1 MSACVRWIQLL
12 RLAASEAR
20 SLRSTRSTPG
30 ALRVQGF
37 GTSIFTEMTLLAR
50 ECGAINLAQGFP
62 DFDGPLEVQ
71 AAALEALRSGD
82 NQYAVSHGQLDLRT
96 AVAEHALRFYG
107 QQVDG
112 NSEVTVTS
120 GATEAIFAALQAL
133 VDPGDEVIVFEPF
146 YDSYVPSVVM
156 AGGVA
161 RSVALRPP
169 AWNFDPQELAQ
180 AFNTRTRAILINTPH
195 NPTGKVFSQAELGCI
210 AALCIEWNVLALVD
224 EVYEHLTYD
233 GVAHVRLAQLAG
245 MRERTLTIS
254 SAGKTFS
261 YTGWK
266 IGWVIAPP
274 ALTAAVRSAHQ
285 FITFSTATP
294 LQHAAAAG
302 LRLPD
307 SYFSTLAHEYF
318 EKRNFLAGVL
328 QRAGLGVLDC
338 AGTYFLMADIA
349 ARGFADDVEFC
360 RFLTRNVG
368 VAAVPPSAFF
378 SDANKALGKR
388 YARFSFCKKMATL
401 QLAAERLEQPW
412 KP

>member
-1 MSACVRWIQLL
+1 MS
-12 RLAASEAR
+12 SAR
-20 SLRSTRSTPG
+20 STLA

-82 NQYAVSHGQLDLRT
+82 NQYAVSHGQPDLRA

-120 GATEAIFAALQAL
+120 GATEAIFAIVQAL
-133 VDPGDEVIVFEPF
+133 VDPGDEVIVFEPY

-161 RSVALRPP
+161 RSVALQPP

-180 AFNTRTRAILINTPH
+180 AFNPRTRLILINTPH
-195 NPTGKVFSQAELGCI
+195 NPTGKVFSQAELEYI
-210 AALCIEWNVLALVD
+210 AALCREWNVLAVVD

-233 GVAHVRLAQLAG
+233 GIAHVRLAQLSG
-245 MRERTLTIS
+245 MRERTLTVS

-266 IGWVIAPP
+266 IGWVIASP

-307 SYFSTLAHEYF
+307 GYFTTLAREYR
-318 EKRNFLAGVL
+318 EKRDFLAGVL
-328 QRAGLGVLDC
+328 QRAGLRVLDC

-349 ARGFADDVEFC
+349 ARGFDDDVEFC

-368 VAAVPPSAFF
+368 VAAVPPTAFF
-378 SDANKALGKR
+378 SDANKALGRR

-412 KP
+412 KQ

>member
-1 MSACVRWIQLL
+1 MRHQS
-12 RLAASEAR
+12 SEAR
-20 SLRSTRSTPG
+20 ILSSARNTLG

-82 NQYAVSHGQLDLRT
+82 NQYAVSHGQPDLRA

-120 GATEAIFAALQAL
+120 GATEAIFAVVQAL
-133 VDPGDEVIVFEPF
+133 VDPGDEVIVFEPY

-161 RSVALRPP
+161 RSVALQPP

-180 AFNTRTRAILINTPH
+180 AFNPRTRLILINTPH
-195 NPTGKVFSQAELGCI
+195 NPTGKVFSQAELEYI
-210 AALCIEWNVLALVD
+210 AALCREWNVLAVVD

-233 GVAHVRLAQLAG
+233 GIAHVRLAQLSD
-245 MRERTLTIS
+245 MRERTLTVS

-307 SYFSTLAHEYF
+307 GYF
-318 EKRNFLAGVL
+318 ERLAQEYVEKRDFLAGVL
-328 QRAGLGVLDC
+328 QQAGLPVLNC
-338 AGTYFLMADIA
+338 AGTYFLMADIS
-349 ARGFADDVEFC
+349 ARGIDDDVEFC
-360 RFLTRNVG
+360 RYLTRNLG
-368 VAAVPPSAFF
+368 VAAVPPTAFF
-378 SDANKALGKR
+378 SEANKKLGR
-388 YARFSFCKKMATL
+388 CYARFSFCKKMSTL
-401 QLAAERLEQPW
+401 QMAAERLEQPW
-412 KP
+412 KR

>member
-1 MSACVRWIQLL
+1 M
-12 RLAASEAR
+12 
-20 SLRSTRSTPG
+20 STRRGSH
-30 ALRVQGF
+30 AAQRVQDF
-37 GTSIFTEMTLLAR
+37 GTSVFTEMTLLAR

-82 NQYAVSHGQLDLRT
+82 NQYAVSYGQPDLR
-96 AVAEHALRFYG
+96 AAIAEHALRFYG

-112 NSEVTVTS
+112 SHEVTVVS
-120 GATEAIFAALQAL
+120 GATEGIFAAVQAL
-133 VDPGDEVIVFEPF
+133 VDPGDEVIVCEPY
-146 YDSYVPSVVM
+146 YDSYAPSVVM
-156 AGGVA
+156 AGGIV
-161 RSVALRPP
+161 RSVALQPP
-169 AWNFDPQELAQ
+169 AWNFDPQELAR
-180 AFNTRTRAILINTPH
+180 AFNARTRLILVNTPH
-195 NPTGKVFSQAELGCI
+195 NPTGKVFSQAELQFI
-210 AALCIEWNVLALVD
+210 ADLCKERDVLALVD

-233 GVAHVRLAQLAG
+233 GVPHVRLAQMAG
-245 MRERTLTIS
+245 MHERTLTVS

-307 SYFSTLAHEYF
+307 GYF
-318 EKRNFLAGVL
+318 ERLAQEYVEKRDFLAGVL
-328 QRAGLGVLDC
+328 QRAGLPVLNC
-338 AGTYFLMADIA
+338 AGTYFLMADIS
-349 ARGFADDVEFC
+349 ARGFDDDVEFC
-360 RFLTRNVG
+360 RYLTRNVG
-368 VAAVPPSAFF
+368 VAAVPPTAFF
-378 SDANKALGKR
+378 SEANKQLGR
-388 YARFSFCKKMATL
+388 CYARFSFCKKMSTL

-412 KP
+412 KR

>member
-1 MSACVRWIQLL
+1 MRRQSSEVRIL
-12 RLAASEAR
+12 S
-20 SLRSTRSTPG
+20 STRSTLA

-82 NQYAVSHGQLDLRT
+82 NQYAVSHGQPELRA

-120 GATEAIFAALQAL
+120 GATEAIFAVVQAL
-133 VDPGDEVIVFEPF
+133 VDPGDEVIVFEPY

-156 AGGVA
+156 AGGLA
-161 RSVALRPP
+161 RSVALQPP
-169 AWNFDPQELAQ
+169 AWNFDLQELAR
-180 AFNTRTRAILINTPH
+180 AFNTRTRLILINTPH
-195 NPTGKVFSQAELGCI
+195 NPTGKVFSQAELEYI
-210 AALCIEWNVLALVD
+210 AALCREWNVLAVVD

-233 GVAHVRLAQLAG
+233 GIAHVRLALLSG
-245 MRERTLTIS
+245 MRERTLTVS

-307 SYFSTLAHEYF
+307 GYFTTLAQEYL
-318 EKRNFLAGVL
+318 EKRDFLADVL
-328 QRAGLGVLDC
+328 QRAGLRVLDC

-349 ARGFADDVEFC
+349 ARGFDDDVEFC

-368 VAAVPPSAFF
+368 VAAVPPTAFF
-378 SDANKALGKR
+378 SDANKALGRR
-388 YARFSFCKKMATL
+388 YARFSFCKKMTTL
-401 QLAAERLEQPW
+401 QLAAERLGQPW
-412 KP
+412 KQ

>member
-1 MSACVRWIQLL
+1 MS
-12 RLAASEAR
+12 
-20 SLRSTRSTPG
+20 STRSTLA

-37 GTSIFTEMTLLAR
+37 RTSVFTEMTLLAR
-50 ECGAINLAQGFP
+50 ECGAVNLAQGFP

-71 AAALEALRSGD
+71 AVALEALRSGD
-82 NQYAVSHGQLDLRT
+82 NQYAVSHGQPDLRA

-120 GATEAIFAALQAL
+120 GATEAIFAIVQAL
-133 VDPGDEVIVFEPF
+133 VDPGDEVIVFEPY

-161 RSVALRPP
+161 RSVALQPP

-180 AFNTRTRAILINTPH
+180 AFNARTRLILINTPH
-195 NPTGKVFSQAELGCI
+195 NPTGKVFSQAELEYI
-210 AALCIEWNVLALVD
+210 ATLCREWNVLAVVD

-233 GVAHVRLAQLAG
+233 GIAHVRLALLSG
-245 MRERTLTIS
+245 MRERTLTVS

-266 IGWVIAPP
+266 IGWVIASP

-302 LRLPD
+302 LRLSD
-307 SYFSTLAHEYF
+307 GYFTTLAREYR
-318 EKRNFLAGVL
+318 EKRDFLAGVL
-328 QRAGLGVLDC
+328 QRSGLRVLDC

-349 ARGFADDVEFC
+349 ARGFDDDVEFC

-368 VAAVPPSAFF
+368 VAAVPPTAFF
-378 SDANKALGKR
+378 SDANKALGRR
-388 YARFSFCKKMATL
+388 YARFSFCKKMTTL

-412 KP
+412 KQ